1 MCILQCQFSYSW
13 VHVCFRN
20 DIHGFMELADTKFMG
35 SWKFRYS
42 YSWVHVFFVIHIHES
57 RVVVKKQVTKWG
69 PNKLVH
75 IVHVNIQKS
84 DIHSHVP
91 DIHIHE
97 PRIHIHVHIH
107 EVPIHIHIHDFH
119 IHIQIY
125 S

>member
-1 MCILQCQFSYSW
+1 
-13 VHVCFRN
+13 
-20 DIHGFMELADTKFMG
+20 MG

-57 RVVVKKQVTKWG
+57 RVVVKKTKWG
-69 PNKLVH
+69 PTKLVH

-119 IHIQIY
+119 IHIHIY